1 MATRVFES
9 GAVDAPID
17 RVWDILRPLD
27 FAFLPSVA
35 TSVVEGRQNPA
46 RVGGVRRVIYK
57 DGTLQRI
64 KLMELND
71 AQHAVTYDVITS
83 EPPVPY
89 SSAIHTI
96 RLRRVTFGGKTLV
109 EFTSDFSNDASSSV
123 IADAKWKRLEIL
135 AGIRETVAAQKRAP
149 VHVDDFRKRAH
160 LADTLIAGLTERLG
174 ALERS
179 RRAGKES
186 KGGQTI
192 FCQIDGEAKSAAD
205 AIPLIEYHK
214 GWAEKTRKNIP
225 GVLLHSGLCLVNETQ
240 FKCFIAFESNAALVE
255 YSDSIEKEPGFGEA
269 SGTRIGKLHQTF
281 FGPVSKAAKE
291 ILASRRMNPT
301 YLEFNGFVRS

>member
-1 MATRVFES
+1 
-9 GAVDAPID
+9 
-17 RVWDILRPLD
+17 
-27 FAFLPSVA
+27 VA

-71 AQHAVTYDVITS
+71 ATHTLTYDVITS

-109 EFTSDFSNDASSSV
+109 EFTSDFSNDASLSV

-135 AGIRETVAAQKRAP
+135 TGLREKVASLKQAP
-149 VHVDDFRKRAH
+149 VNLEDFRKRAA
-160 LADTLIAGLTERLG
+160 LADQLIAGLTERLG

-179 RRAGKES
+179 RKSTQES
-186 KGGQTI
+186 KGGHILVESRGETKDAERFVVYSKEWAAKVRKSCSGLI
-192 FCQIDGEAKSAAD
+192 F
-205 AIPLIEYHK
+205 
-214 GWAEKTRKNIP
+214 
-225 GVLLHSGLCLVNETQ
+225 HSGTTMEDDTHWVT
-240 FKCFIAFESNAALVE
+240 FVAFESNAALSE
-255 YSDSIEKEPGFGEA
+255 YFPFMK
-269 SGTRIGKLHQTF
+269 QNWTF
-281 FGPVSKAAKE
+281 KDLSNRTHKVYGPVSKTVKEGFAA
-291 ILASRRMNPT
+291 AGYQPT
-301 YLEFNGFVRS
+301 YLEYSGYI

>member
-1 MATRVFES
+1 MATRVHES
-9 GAVDAPID
+9 GAVDASID
-17 RVWDILRPLD
+17 KVWDILRPLD
-27 FAFLPSVA
+27 FSFLPAVA

-71 AQHAVTYDVITS
+71 ATHTLTYDVITS

-109 EFTSDFSNDASSSV
+109 EFTSDFSNDASLSV

-135 AGIRETVAAQKRAP
+135 SGLREKVASQKQAP
-149 VHVDDFRKRAH
+149 VNVEDFRKRAA
-160 LADTLIAGLTERLG
+160 LADQLIAGLTERLG

-179 RRAGKES
+179 RRTQQES
-186 KGGQTI
+186 KGGQI
-192 FCQIDGEAKSAAD
+192 FLEARGESKDGERFVSFQK
-205 AIPLIEYHK
+205 E
-214 GWAEKTRKNIP
+214 WAQKARKNVSGLI
-225 GVLLHSGLCLVNETQ
+225 LHSGATFADETHYVI
-240 FKCFIAFESNAALVE
+240 FIAWESNAALIE
-255 YSDSIEKEPGFGEA
+255 YLTYKQKEWKDKNVTDSAFN
-269 SGTRIGKLHQTF
+269 THFTF

-291 ILASRRMNPT
+291 VISTARNFQQSPPT
-301 YLEFNGFVRS
+301 YLEFNGFIR